1 MHQLFNFP
9 AEELEK
15 KDTIYISIALEL
27 HAISLTDDKDRIQ
40 FENLMNQAE
49 KELEKLD
56 LEDHDLLLKQLN
68 EVRIHKNSLANQTG
82 GLALY
87 ITTANIYYYDLA
99 VPVEENVTIGESPY
113 ILPLIENFQ
122 YEQDYHLLLITRD
135 RARLFEG
142 HGPNLSELDMTEENE
157 DAPVDLETALGTE
170 REGGEL
176 NFGTYSSTTGGDG
189 SSQFFHG
196 HNETSQEKDIDREH
210 YFRIVDRFVYDHY
223 SVDQKWPLIVYTTE
237 ENQSVFHSL
246 SKNEHLSDFKIIGS
260 TANMKDNEIKEKV
273 TNEIMDLI
281 GQEKKQ
287 ALMELEEVSPQNRI
301 ENIPDDLAAASLQ
314 GQIDTLYLEKGLE
327 IPGTITDE
335 GRYDR
340 EDEKNDFVQKLVNR
354 VIQTGASAYIFERDD
369 MPEDLEIIA
378 RLRF

>member
-1 MHQLFNFP
+1 MHQLFSFP
-9 AEELEK
+9 TEELEK

-27 HAISLTDDKDRIQ
+27 HAMSLTDDKDRIQ
-40 FENLMNQAE
+40 FENLMDKAE
-49 KELEKLD
+49 KELETLD
-56 LEDHDLLLKQLN
+56 VEEKDALLEQLN
-68 EVRIHKNSLANQTG
+68 EVRLHKNSLANQAG

-87 ITTANIYYYDLA
+87 ITKDNIYYYDLA
-99 VPVEENVTIGESPY
+99 VPVEESVTISESAY
-113 ILPLIENFQ
+113 VLPLIENFQ
-122 YEQDYHLLLITRD
+122 YEQDYHLLLLTRD
-135 RARLFEG
+135 RARFFEG
-142 HGPNLSELDMTEENE
+142 HGPNLSEVDMTEENE

-176 NFGTYSSTTGGDG
+176 NFGTYSSTTGGGG

-196 HNETSQEKDIDREH
+196 HNETSKEKDIDREH

-223 SVDQKWPLIVYTTE
+223 SVDRKWPLIVYTTE
-237 ENQSVFHSL
+237 DNQSVFHSL

-273 TNEIMDLI
+273 ANEIMDLI
-281 GQEKKQ
+281 GQEKKE
-287 ALMELEEVSPQNRI
+287 ALLELEEVSPQNRI
-301 ENIPDDLAAASLQ
+301 ENIPSDLAAASLQ
-314 GQIDTLYLEKGLE
+314 GQIHTLYLEKGLE
-327 IPGTITDE
+327 IPGTITEE

-354 VIQTGASAYIFERDD
+354 VIQTGASVYIFEQDD
-369 MPEDLEIIA
+369 MPDGFDIVA